1 VTGRHK
7 KPAAKDEPAALLVI
21 GMERLVEQPQ
31 NRDNPLN
38 FNEEA
43 MACRGIGL
51 LEPIPR
57 VLWDLPTPMYEL
69 TAADLER
76 NLREWLDTEYVG
88 TSLSTGKNSHARE
101 PGKPA
106 STRSTKHQAKVENPE
121 AVDSQTEPADVS
133 GQISRLR
140 SQVGS
145 LRGTLEDAFG
155 DLLKGK
161 ETTGDS
167 AASKKPT
174 RKKVSFSDDQVEG
187 KLKKT
192 LAGIKASDLIKE
204 PANSSMMIRRGPY
217 LTRSA
222 DA

>member
-1 VTGRHK
+1 MTGRHK

-43 MACRGIGL
+43 MACRRVGQ

-76 NLREWLDTEYVG
+76 NLRDWLDTEYQG
-88 TSLSTGKNSHARE
+88 LPLSTEENSSATDGKTI
-101 PGKPA
+101 
-106 STRSTKHQAKVENPE
+106 STRSTKPQAKVQSPE
-121 AVDSQTEPADVS
+121 AVNSQTEPADVS

-161 ETTGDS
+161 ETAGDS
-167 AASKKPT
+167 AANKKPT

-217 LTRSA
+217 LTRGA